1 MPMKNPHKYNTR
13 IGSAQQHQFAEV
25 PHADIQRST
34 FDRSHG
40 LKTTFNAGELVPV
53 YVDEA
58 LPGDTFS
65 CNLTAFS
72 RLATPIHPTMDNAF
86 MDSHFFAVP
95 VRLVWDDFEEFM
107 GETKTYKA
115 AGATRL
121 DGTPDFTAAAPI
133 PPTITSGGSGEAEQS
148 LSDYFGIPTK
158 IAALEFSALW
168 HRAYTLV
175 WNDWFRDENL
185 QAPKTILTTSGADA
199 TAYPLLNRGKK
210 HDYFTSAL
218 PWPQKGADVT
228 IPLGTTAPVYGTG
241 KSLGLTDGNFTG
253 GLSTGSTYLRGATG
267 DYDKAPG
274 DTGGVGS
281 SLADN
286 TVYGVVESGVS
297 GLAADLTDATAA
309 TINQLRLA
317 FATQK
322 FLEIQARGGSRY
334 IEVIKNHFNVTSPD
348 ARLQRPEYLGG
359 GSSPVNISPVAQTSS
374 TDATTPQGNLSA
386 IGTTVLSGH
395 SFTKSFTEHTIIIG
409 MVSVRTDLTYQ
420 QGLNRM
426 FSRETIY
433 DYYWPTLSTIGE
445 QAVKNKEIYAQGSA
459 ADETTFGYQERYAE
473 YRYKPSSITGK
484 FRSNATGTLE
494 SWHYAQEYSALPL
507 LGDSWIQVTDTNVQ
521 RTLAVA
527 SEPQFIFDSLFKLKC
542 TRPMPV
548 NSVPGGTHF

>member
-13 IGSAQQHQFAEV
+13 VGSASQHQFSEV

-40 LKTTFNAGELVPV
+40 LKTTFNAGQLVPI
-53 YVDEA
+53 YADEA

-65 CNLTAFS
+65 CNVTAFA

-86 MDSHFFAVP
+86 MDTHFFAVP
-95 VRLVWDDFEEFM
+95 IRLVWEDFEEFM

-115 AGATRL
+115 AGSSRL
-121 DGTPDFTAAAPI
+121 DGTPDFTVAAPV
-133 PPTITSGGSGEAEQS
+133 PPTITAPGGGETEGS
-148 LSDYFGIPTK
+148 LSDYLGIPTK
-158 IAALEFSALW
+158 IASLEFSALW

-185 QAPKTILTTSGADA
+185 QAPKDISLASGTDTTTYD
-199 TAYPLLNRGKK
+199 LLNRGKK

-228 IPLGTTAPVYGTG
+228 LPLGASAPVTVGTDTSLTAMYV
-241 KSLGLTDGNFTG
+241 KSSGDNEYHEQNANASTVTLG
-253 GLSTGSTYLRGATG
+253 AV
-267 DYDKAPG
+267 
-274 DTGGVGS
+274 VGTPAEDRK
-281 SLADN
+281 L
-286 TVYGVVESGVS
+286 Y
-297 GLAADLTDATAA
+297 ADLSDATSA

-322 FLEIQARGGSRY
+322 FLEKQARSGSRY
-334 IEVIKNHFNVTSPD
+334 IEVIKGHFNVTSPD

-374 TDATTPQGNLSA
+374 TDSVTPQGNLSA

-395 SFTKSFTEHTIIIG
+395 SFTKSFTEHTIVIG
-409 MVSVRTDLTYQ
+409 LVSVRTDLTYQ

-445 QAVKNKEIYAQGSA
+445 QSVLNKEIYAQGTSA
-459 ADETTFGYQERYAE
+459 DDDVFGYQERYAE
-473 YRYKPSSITGK
+473 YRYKPSNITGK

-494 SWHYAQEYSALPL
+494 SWHYAQEYASLPL

-548 NSVPGGTHF
+548 NSIPGGTHF

>member
-1 MPMKNPHKYNTR
+1 MKKSHNRRR
-13 IGSAQQHQFAEV
+13 IGSSQQHQFAEV

-40 LKTTFNAGELVPV
+40 LKTTFNAGELVPI

-86 MDSHFFAVP
+86 MDTHFFAVP

-115 AGATRL
+115 AGSDRL
-121 DGTPDFTAAAPI
+121 DGTPDFTVTAPI
-133 PPTITSGGSGEAEQS
+133 PPTITAGGAGEAEES

-199 TAYPLLNRGKK
+199 TTYALLNRGKK

-228 IPLGTTAPVYGTG
+228 IPLGSTAPVISGAAVSQRPAMISTPTG
-241 KSLGLTDGNFTG
+241 ALLEM
-253 GLSTGSTYLRGATG
+253 TG
-267 DYDKAPG
+267 DGGGSGEYVQFAGSGDADKQMF
-274 DTGGVGS
+274 
-281 SLADN
+281 
-286 TVYGVVESGVS
+286 
-297 GLAADLTDATAA
+297 ADLSDATAA

-395 SFTKSFTEHTIIIG
+395 SFSKSFTEHTIVIG

-494 SWHYAQEYSALPL
+494 SWHYAQEYAALPL

-548 NSVPGGTHF
+548 NSIPGGTHF

>member
-13 IGSAQQHQFAEV
+13 IGSSQQHQFSEV

-40 LKTTFNAGELVPV
+40 LKTTFNAGELVPI

-86 MDSHFFAVP
+86 MDTHFFAVP

-115 AGATRL
+115 AGPTRL
-121 DGTPDFTAAAPI
+121 DGTPDFTVAAPI
-133 PPTITSGGSGEAEQS
+133 PPTITAPGSGETEGS

-158 IAALEFSALW
+158 VGGLEFSALW
-168 HRAYTLV
+168 HRAYTLIY
-175 WNDWFRDENL
+175 NDWFRDENL
-185 QAPKTILTTSGADA
+185 QAPKDIDTTSGND
-199 TAYPLLNRGKK
+199 TTTYTILNRGKK

-228 IPLGTTAPVYGTG
+228 IPLGTSAPVTTDEAV
-241 KSLGLTDGNFTG
+241 GLPVRVYSTANSANSEMYPSG
-253 GLSTGSTYLRGATG
+253 G
-267 DYDKAPG
+267 
-274 DTGGVGS
+274 
-281 SLADN
+281 
-286 TVYGVVESGVS
+286 SGVTLLGGANAGS
-297 GLAADLTDATAA
+297 ALYADLTDATAA

-395 SFTKSFTEHTIIIG
+395 SFTKSFTEHNLVLG
-409 MVSVRTDLTYQ
+409 LVSVRTELSYQ

-445 QAVKNKEIYAQGSA
+445 QAIKNKEIYAQGTA
-459 ADETTFGYQERYAE
+459 VDETTFGYQERYAE
-473 YRYKPSSITGK
+473 YRYKPSSVTGK

-494 SWHYAQEYSALPL
+494 SWHYAQEYASLPL

-527 SEPQFIFDSLFKLKC
+527 SEPQFIFDSLFKLRC

-548 NSVPGGTHF
+548 NSIPGGTHF

>member
-13 IGSAQQHQFAEV
+13 IGSAQQHKFAEV

-40 LKTTFNAGELVPV
+40 LKTTFNTGELVPIFC
-53 YVDEA
+53 DES

-65 CNLTAFS
+65 CNLTAFA

-86 MDSHFFAVP
+86 MDTHFFAVP

-121 DGTPDFTAAAPI
+121 DGTPDFTVAAPI
-133 PPTITSGGSGEAEQS
+133 PPTITAGGSGEAEAS

-158 IAALEFSALW
+158 VAGLEFSALW

-185 QAPKTILTTSGADA
+185 QAPKTIDTTSGADSTTYA
-199 TAYPLLNRGKK
+199 ILNRGKK

-228 IPLGTTAPVYGTG
+228 IPLGTTADVYGNG
-241 KSLGLTDGNFTG
+241 KTLGLTDGSSNV
-253 GLSTGSTYLRGATG
+253 GLSAQNQAYPMVAG
-267 DYDKAPG
+267 YDVA
-274 DTGGVGS
+274 VGTANS
-281 SLADN
+281 GLNLNSDK
-286 TVYGVVESGVS
+286 YMGVVESGES
-297 GLAADLTDATAA
+297 GLYADLSAATSA

-395 SFTKSFTEHTIIIG
+395 SFTKSFTEHTLVLG
-409 MVSVRTDLTYQ
+409 LVSVRTDLTYQ

-445 QAVKNKEIYAQGSA
+445 QSVLNKEIYAQGTSA
-459 ADETTFGYQERYAE
+459 DQDVFGFQERYSE

-527 SEPQFIFDSLFKLKC
+527 SEPQFIFDSLFKLRC

-548 NSVPGGTHF
+548 NSIPGGTHF

>member
-13 IGSAQQHQFAEV
+13 IGSAKQHQFSEV

-40 LKTTFNAGELVPV
+40 LKTTFNAGQLVPV

-65 CNLTAFS
+65 CNLTAFA
-72 RLATPIHPTMDNAF
+72 RLATPIHPTMDNAY

-115 AGATRL
+115 AGSSRL
-121 DGTPDFTAAAPI
+121 DGTPDFSVAAPV
-133 PPTITSGGSGEAEQS
+133 PPTITAPGGGETEGS

-158 IAALEFSALW
+158 VAGLEFSALW

-185 QAPKTILTTSGADA
+185 QAPKTVLTTSGADA

-228 IPLGTTAPVYGTG
+228 IPLGTTAPVLGIGKINQTFDGGAGTVYE
-241 KSLGLTDGNFTG
+241 SN
-253 GLSTGSTYLRGATG
+253 
-267 DYDKAPG
+267 
-274 DTGGVGS
+274 GS
-281 SLADN
+281 STTYGANDN
-286 TVYGVVESGVS
+286 APIDPSTANQSWKIQEDPDNAGYPYVR
-297 GLAADLTDATAA
+297 ADLSEATSA

-395 SFTKSFTEHTIIIG
+395 SFTKSFTEHTIVIG
-409 MVSVRTDLTYQ
+409 KELPTMKQRSAIKSVMRNIDT
-420 QGLNRM
+420 
-426 FSRETIY
+426 S
-433 DYYWPTLSTIGE
+433 
-445 QAVKNKEIYAQGSA
+445 
-459 ADETTFGYQERYAE
+459 
-473 YRYKPSSITGK
+473 
-484 FRSNATGTLE
+484 
-494 SWHYAQEYSALPL
+494 
-507 LGDSWIQVTDTNVQ
+507 QVQ
-521 RTLAVA
+521 
-527 SEPQFIFDSLFKLKC
+527 
-542 TRPMPV
+542 
-548 NSVPGGTHF
+548 

>member
-1 MPMKNPHKYNTR
+1 MKNPHKYNTR
-13 IGSAQQHQFAEV
+13 IGSSQQHQFSEV

-40 LKTTFNAGELVPV
+40 LKTTFNAGELVPI
-53 YVDEA
+53 YVDES

-86 MDSHFFAVP
+86 MDTHFFAVP

-115 AGATRL
+115 AGSSRL
-121 DGTPDFTAAAPI
+121 DGTPDFTVAAPV
-133 PPTITSGGSGEAEQS
+133 PPTITAGGSGEAEQS

-158 IAALEFSALW
+158 VAGLEFSALW

-185 QAPKTILTTSGADA
+185 QAPKTIDTTSGTDTTTYA
-199 TAYPLLNRGKK
+199 LLNRGKK

-228 IPLGTTAPVYGTG
+228 LPLGVSADVVYDGTLNNAAAANRAKIWSTVDEAYG
-241 KSLGLTDGNFTG
+241 DLNAESADSNYIHPLTE
-253 GLSTGSTYLRGATG
+253 
-267 DYDKAPG
+267 
-274 DTGGVGS
+274 S
-281 SLADN
+281 SGQKL
-286 TVYGVVESGVS
+286 Y
-297 GLAADLTDATAA
+297 ADLSSATSA

-395 SFTKSFTEHTIIIG
+395 SFTKSFTEHTIVIG
-409 MVSVRTDLTYQ
+409 LVSVRTDLTYQ

-473 YRYKPSSITGK
+473 YRYKPSSVTGK

-494 SWHYAQEYSALPL
+494 SWHYAQEYASLPL

-548 NSVPGGTHF
+548 NSIPGGTHF

>member
-1 MPMKNPHKYNTR
+1 MKNPHRSNTR
-13 IGSAQQHQFAEV
+13 VGSARQHQFAEV
-25 PHADIQRST
+25 PHADIRRST

-40 LKTTFNAGELVPV
+40 LKTTFNAGQLVPI
-53 YVDEA
+53 YADEA

-65 CNLTAFS
+65 CNVTAFS

-86 MDSHFFAVP
+86 MDTHFFAVP
-95 VRLVWDDFEEFM
+95 VRLVWEDFEEFM

-115 AGATRL
+115 SGSSRL
-121 DGTPDFTAAAPI
+121 DGTPDFSVAAPV
-133 PPTITSGGSGEAEQS
+133 PPTITAGGSGEAEAS
-148 LSDYFGIPTK
+148 LSDYLGIPTK
-158 IAALEFSALW
+158 VASLQFSALW

-185 QAPKTILTTSGADA
+185 QAPKDISLASGADS
-199 TAYPLLNRGKK
+199 TTYNLLNRGKK

-228 IPLGTTAPVYGTG
+228 IPLGQKAWVSVDGNESGSATDYIGINYADATNQRMGAYGTYVT
-241 KSLGLTDGNFTG
+241 TD
-253 GLSTGSTYLRGATG
+253 TG
-267 DYDKAPG
+267 DATEDYQ
-274 DTGGVGS
+274 
-281 SLADN
+281 L
-286 TVYGVVESGVS
+286 Y
-297 GLAADLTDATAA
+297 ADLSDATSA

-322 FLEIQARGGSRY
+322 FLEKQARSGSRY
-334 IEVIKNHFNVTSPD
+334 IEVIKGHFNVTSPD

-374 TDATTPQGNLSA
+374 TDSVTPQGNLSA

-395 SFTKSFTEHTIIIG
+395 SFTKSFTEHTIVIG
-409 MVSVRTDLTYQ
+409 LVSVRTDLTYQ

-445 QAVKNKEIYAQGSA
+445 QTVKNKEIYAQGSS
-459 ADETTFGYQERYAE
+459 ADDETFGYQERYAE
-473 YRYKPSSITGK
+473 YRYKPSNITGK

-494 SWHYAQEYSALPL
+494 SWHYAQEYASLPL

-548 NSVPGGTHF
+548 NSIPGGTHF

>member
-1 MPMKNPHKYNTR
+1 MKNPHKYNTR
-13 IGSAQQHQFAEV
+13 IGSAQQHQFSEV

-40 LKTTFNAGELVPV
+40 LKTTFNAGELVPI

-86 MDSHFFAVP
+86 MDTHFFAVP
-95 VRLVWDDFEEFM
+95 VRLVWEDFEEFM

-115 AGATRL
+115 AGSDRL
-121 DGTPDFTAAAPI
+121 DGTPDFTVAAPV
-133 PPTITSGGSGEAEQS
+133 PPTITAGGSGEAEQS

-158 IAALEFSALW
+158 VAGLEFSALW
-168 HRAYTLV
+168 HRAYTLC

-185 QAPKTILTTSGADA
+185 QAPKTVLTTSGADA

-228 IPLGTTAPVYGTG
+228 LPMGGNAPVVGLYSQGTTAP
-241 KSLGLTDGNFTG
+241 LTSSWYNQD
-253 GLSTGSTYLRGATG
+253 GATT
-267 DYDKAPG
+267 
-274 DTGGVGS
+274 DTGYVQYNDRETEKYLGFKSHQTNHV
-281 SLADN
+281 LD
-286 TVYGVVESGVS
+286 VY
-297 GLAADLTDATAA
+297 ADLSEAAAT

-395 SFTKSFTEHTIIIG
+395 SFTKSFTEHTIVIG

-445 QAVKNKEIYAQGSA
+445 QVVKNKEIYAQGSA

-473 YRYKPSSITGK
+473 YRYKPSSVTGK

-494 SWHYAQEYSALPL
+494 SWHYAQEYASLPL

-548 NSVPGGTHF
+548 NSIPGGTHF

>member
-13 IGSAQQHQFAEV
+13 IGSAQQHQFSEV

-40 LKTTFNAGELVPV
+40 LKTTFNAGQLVPI
-53 YVDEA
+53 YVDDC

-65 CNLTAFS
+65 CNMTAFA

-86 MDSHFFAVP
+86 MDTHFFAVP

-115 AGATRL
+115 AGPTRL
-121 DGTPDFTAAAPI
+121 DGTPDFTVAAPI
-133 PPTITSGGSGEAEQS
+133 PPTITAGGSGEAEQS

-158 IAALEFSALW
+158 VAALEFSALW

-185 QAPKTILTTSGADA
+185 QAPKTISTTSGADTTTYA
-199 TAYPLLNRGKK
+199 LLNRGKK

-228 IPLGTTAPVYGTG
+228 IPLGTSADIYTDAASLESITILAPNAGT
-241 KSLGLTDGNFTG
+241 DF
-253 GLSTGSTYLRGATG
+253 Y
-267 DYDKAPG
+267 
-274 DTGGVGS
+274 
-281 SLADN
+281 
-286 TVYGVVESGVS
+286 
-297 GLAADLTDATAA
+297 GLATNGSNASVSTATYSEDRLLKADLTDATSA

-334 IEVIKNHFNVTSPD
+334 IEVVKNHFNVTSPD

-395 SFTKSFTEHTIIIG
+395 SFTKSFTEHTIVIG

-445 QAVKNKEIYAQGSA
+445 QSVLNKEIYAQGTT
-459 ADETTFGYQERYAE
+459 ADDDVFGFQERYSE

-484 FRSNATGTLE
+484 FRSNATGSLE
-494 SWHYAQEYSALPL
+494 SWHYAQEYASLPL

-548 NSVPGGTHF
+548 NSIPGGTHF

>member
-1 MPMKNPHKYNTR
+1 
-13 IGSAQQHQFAEV
+13 
-25 PHADIQRST
+25 
-34 FDRSHG
+34 
-40 LKTTFNAGELVPV
+40 
-53 YVDEA
+53 
-58 LPGDTFS
+58 
-65 CNLTAFS
+65 
-72 RLATPIHPTMDNAF
+72 MDNAF
-86 MDSHFFAVP
+86 MDTHFFAVP
-95 VRLVWDDFEEFM
+95 IRLVWDDFEEFM

-115 AGATRL
+115 AGSDRL
-121 DGTPDFTAAAPI
+121 DGTPDFTVAAPV
-133 PPTITSGGSGEAEQS
+133 PPTITAGGSGEAEQS

-158 IAALEFSALW
+158 VAGLEFSALW

-199 TAYPLLNRGKK
+199 TTYALLNRGKK

-228 IPLGTTAPVYGTG
+228 IPLGTSATIHTPSGN
-241 KSLGLTDGNFTG
+241 GNFVGIYSDTDNDYQKM
-253 GLSTGSTYLRGATG
+253 SATGSGSMVLVDGGSTTAATAM
-267 DYDKAPG
+267 Y
-274 DTGGVGS
+274 
-281 SLADN
+281 
-286 TVYGVVESGVS
+286 
-297 GLAADLTDATAA
+297 ADLSEATSA

-395 SFTKSFTEHTIIIG
+395 SFTKSFTEHTIVIG

-445 QAVKNKEIYAQGSA
+445 QAVKNKEIYAQGTA
-459 ADETTFGYQERYAE
+459 ADDTTFGYQERYAE
-473 YRYKPSSITGK
+473 YRYKPSSVTGK

-494 SWHYAQEYSALPL
+494 SWHYAQEYASLPL

-527 SEPQFIFDSLFKLKC
+527 SEPQFIFDSLFKLRC

-548 NSVPGGTHF
+548 NSIPGGTHF

>member
-13 IGSAQQHQFAEV
+13 IGSAQQHQFSEV

-40 LKTTFNAGELVPV
+40 LKTTFNAGELVPI

-86 MDSHFFAVP
+86 MDTHFFAIP
-95 VRLVWDDFEEFM
+95 VRLCWDDFEEFM

-115 AGATRL
+115 PGATRL
-121 DGTPDFTAAAPI
+121 DGTPDFTVAAPV
-133 PPTITSGGSGEAEQS
+133 PPTITAGGSGEAEHS

-158 IAALEFSALW
+158 IAGLEFSALW

-199 TAYPLLNRGKK
+199 TTYALLNRGKK

-228 IPLGTTAPVYGTG
+228 LPLGTTAPVKGIGALSASDPFTVVGQGNIRQTGETGTVTYA
-241 KSLGLTDGNFTG
+241 KSAETSVTNFIMEADG
-253 GLSTGSTYLRGATG
+253 STGF
-267 DYDKAPG
+267 PNIH
-274 DTGGVGS
+274 V
-281 SLADN
+281 
-286 TVYGVVESGVS
+286 
-297 GLAADLTDATAA
+297 DLTAATSA

-395 SFTKSFTEHTIIIG
+395 SFTKSFTEHTIVIG
-409 MVSVRTDLTYQ
+409 Q

-445 QAVKNKEIYAQGSA
+445 QAVKNKEIYAQGTS
-459 ADETTFGYQERYAE
+459 ADENSWGYQERYAE
-473 YRYKPSSITGK
+473 YRYKPSSVTGK

-494 SWHYAQEYSALPL
+494 SWHYAQEYASLPL

-527 SEPQFIFDSLFKLKC
+527 SEPQFIFDSLFKLKS

-548 NSVPGGTHF
+548 NSIPGGTHF

>member
-25 PHADIQRST
+25 PHADIQQRST

-40 LKTTFNAGELVPV
+40 LKTTFNAGELIPI

-86 MDSHFFAVP
+86 MDSHFFAIP
-95 VRLVWDDFEEFM
+95 VRLVWEDFEEFM

-121 DGTPDFTAAAPI
+121 DGTPDFTVAAPI
-133 PPTITSGGSGEAEQS
+133 PPTITAGGSGEAEAS

-158 IAALEFSALW
+158 QAGIEFSALW

-199 TAYPLLNRGKK
+199 TAYTLLNRGKK

-218 PWPQKGADVT
+218 PWPQKGADVV
-228 IPLGTTAPVYGTG
+228 IPLGTVAPIAVSDSASTSSDLGITSQYGTNT
-241 KSLGLTDGNFTG
+241 KLNS
-253 GLSTGSTYLRGATG
+253 STAELRITNNNNA
-267 DYDKAPG
+267 DYN
-274 DTGGVGS
+274 
-281 SLADN
+281 L
-286 TVYGVVESGVS
+286 Y
-297 GLAADLTDATAA
+297 ADLTDATAA

-395 SFTKSFTEHTIIIG
+395 SFTKSFTEHTIVIG

-445 QAVKNKEIYAQGSA
+445 QAIKNKEIYMDGTATDDQ
-459 ADETTFGYQERYAE
+459 TFGYQERYAE

-494 SWHYAQEYSALPL
+494 SWHYAQEYSSLPL
-507 LGDSWIQVTDTNVQ
+507 LGDSWIQVTDSNVQ

-548 NSVPGGTHF
+548 NSIPGGTHF

>member
-1 MPMKNPHKYNTR
+1 MPKYNSR
-13 IGSAQQHQFAEV
+13 IGSSQQHQFAEV

-40 LKTTFNAGELVPV
+40 LKTTFNAGELVPI

-115 AGATRL
+115 AGSSRL
-121 DGTPDFTAAAPI
+121 DGTPDFTVAAPI
-133 PPTITSGGSGEAEQS
+133 PPTITAGGSGEAEQS

-158 IAALEFSALW
+158 VAGLEFSALW

-185 QAPKTILTTSGADA
+185 QEPKTVLTTSGADA
-199 TAYPLLNRGKK
+199 TTYALLNRGKK

-228 IPLGTTAPVYGTG
+228 IPLGTSAPIYTDSDIGLNAGTSYRTGVYSTQLSKNVALTAEAGTSDMVVG
-241 KSLGLTDGNFTG
+241 RD
-253 GLSTGSTYLRGATG
+253 STVDHAIY
-267 DYDKAPG
+267 
-274 DTGGVGS
+274 
-281 SLADN
+281 
-286 TVYGVVESGVS
+286 
-297 GLAADLTDATAA
+297 ADLSEATSA

-374 TDATTPQGNLSA
+374 TDTTTPQGNLSA

-395 SFTKSFTEHTIIIG
+395 SFTKSFTEHTIVIG

-426 FSRETIY
+426 FSRDTIY

-548 NSVPGGTHF
+548 NSIPGGTHF

>member
-13 IGSAQQHQFAEV
+13 IGSAKQHQFSEV

-40 LKTTFNAGELVPV
+40 LKTTFNAGQLVPV

-65 CNLTAFS
+65 CNLTAFA
-72 RLATPIHPTMDNAF
+72 RLATPIHPTMDNAY

-115 AGATRL
+115 AGSSRL
-121 DGTPDFTAAAPI
+121 DGTPDFSVAAPV
-133 PPTITSGGSGEAEQS
+133 PPTITAPGGGETEGS

-158 IAALEFSALW
+158 VAGLEFSALW

-185 QAPKTILTTSGADA
+185 QAPKTVLTTSGADA

-228 IPLGTTAPVYGTG
+228 IPLGTTAPVLGIGKINQTFDGGAGTVYE
-241 KSLGLTDGNFTG
+241 SN
-253 GLSTGSTYLRGATG
+253 
-267 DYDKAPG
+267 
-274 DTGGVGS
+274 GS
-281 SLADN
+281 STTYGANDN
-286 TVYGVVESGVS
+286 APIDPSTANQSWKIQEDPDNAGYPYVR
-297 GLAADLTDATAA
+297 ADLSEATSA

-395 SFTKSFTEHTIIIG
+395 SFTKSFTEHTIVIG

-445 QAVKNKEIYAQGSA
+445 QAVKNKEIYAQGTA
-459 ADETTFGYQERYAE
+459 DDETTFGYQERYAE
-473 YRYKPSSITGK
+473 YRYKPSSVTGL
-484 FRSNATGTLE
+484 FRSNATASLE
-494 SWHYAQEYSALPL
+494 SWHYAQEYASLPL

-527 SEPQFIFDSLFKLKC
+527 SEPQFIFDSLFKLRC

-548 NSVPGGTHF
+548 NSIPGGTHF

>member
-1 MPMKNPHKYNTR
+1 MKNPHKYNTR
-13 IGSAQQHQFAEV
+13 IGSAHQHRFSEV

-40 LKTTFNAGELVPV
+40 LKTSFNAGELIPI

-86 MDSHFFAVP
+86 MDTHFFAVP

-115 AGATRL
+115 PGSDRL
-121 DGTPDFTAAAPI
+121 DGTPDFSVAAPI
-133 PPTITSGGSGEAEQS
+133 PPTITAGGSGEAEQS

-158 IAALEFSALW
+158 VAGLEFSALW
-168 HRAYTLV
+168 HRAYTLC

-199 TAYPLLNRGKK
+199 TAYPVLNRGKK

-218 PWPQKGADVT
+218 PWPQKGADVVM
-228 IPLGTTAPVYGTG
+228 PLGGQAPVLGIGAYNQTYSNTGTTNYT
-241 KSLGLTDGNFTG
+241 SDGQ
-253 GLSTGSTYLRGATG
+253 STTFAAAKDVST
-267 DYDKAPG
+267 
-274 DTGGVGS
+274 S
-281 SLADN
+281 ADN
-286 TVYGVVESGVS
+286 NIIRIAESTTNPGYP
-297 GLAADLTDATAA
+297 GIYADLTEAA
-309 TINQLRLA
+309 GSTINQLRLA

-395 SFTKSFTEHTIIIG
+395 SFTKSFTEHTIVIG

-473 YRYKPSSITGK
+473 YRYKPSSVTGK

-494 SWHYAQEYSALPL
+494 SWHYAQEYASLPL

-527 SEPQFIFDSLFKLKC
+527 SEPQFIFDSLFKLRC

-548 NSVPGGTHF
+548 NSIPGGTHF

>member
-13 IGSAQQHQFAEV
+13 IGSAKQHQFSEV

-40 LKTTFNAGELVPV
+40 LKTTFNAGELIPI

-72 RLATPIHPTMDNAF
+72 RLATPINPTMDNAF
-86 MDSHFFAVP
+86 MDTHFFAVP

-115 AGATRL
+115 AGSDRL
-121 DGTPDFTAAAPI
+121 DGTPDFTVAAPV
-133 PPTITSGGSGEAEQS
+133 PPTITAGGSGEAEQS

-158 IAALEFSALW
+158 VAGLEFSALW
-168 HRAYTLV
+168 HRAYTLC

-185 QAPKTILTTSGADA
+185 QAPKTILTTSGPDA
-199 TAYPLLNRGKK
+199 TSYPVLNRGKK

-218 PWPQKGADVT
+218 PWPQKGADVVM
-228 IPLGTTAPVYGTG
+228 PLAGQAPIYGIGKQDQDYNGTSVTAYETAGTTFTTYASAEPISYGTG
-241 KSLGLTDGNFTG
+241 GGDGIYYVEEDANN
-253 GLSTGSTYLRGATG
+253 
-267 DYDKAPG
+267 PG
-274 DTGGVGS
+274 FPGI
-281 SLADN
+281 
-286 TVYGVVESGVS
+286 Y
-297 GLAADLTDATAA
+297 ADLTEAAGA

-374 TDATTPQGNLSA
+374 TDSTSPQGNLSA

-395 SFTKSFTEHTIIIG
+395 SFTKSFTEHTIVIG

-459 ADETTFGYQERYAE
+459 ADDTTFGYQERYAE
-473 YRYKPSSITGK
+473 YRYKPSSVTGK

-494 SWHYAQEYSALPL
+494 SWHYAQEYASLPL

-548 NSVPGGTHF
+548 NSIPGGTHF

>member
-1 MPMKNPHKYNTR
+1 MKNPHKYNTR
-13 IGSAQQHQFAEV
+13 IGSASQHQFSEV

-40 LKTTFNAGELVPV
+40 LKTTFNAGQLVPI
-53 YVDEA
+53 YADEA

-65 CNLTAFS
+65 CNVTAFA
-72 RLATPIHPTMDNAF
+72 RLATPIHPTMDNLF
-86 MDSHFFAVP
+86 MDTHFFAVP
-95 VRLVWDDFEEFM
+95 IRLVWEDFEEFM

-115 AGATRL
+115 AGSSRL
-121 DGTPDFTAAAPI
+121 DGTPDFTVAAPI
-133 PPTITSGGSGEAEQS
+133 PPILTAGVSGEPEAS
-148 LSDYFGIPTK
+148 LSDYLGVPTK

-168 HRAYTLV
+168 HRAYTLI

-185 QAPKTILTTSGADA
+185 QAPKTISTASGSDA
-199 TAYPLLNRGKK
+199 TVYSLLNRGKK
-210 HDYFTSAL
+210 HDYFTSSL

-228 IPLGTTAPVYGTG
+228 LPLGTTAPVI
-241 KSLGLTDGNFTG
+241 SDGNYIGVTTTG
-253 GLSTGSTYLRGATG
+253 TAETLYWDKTATKVRLNPGSDDALNLKFKDPGL
-267 DYDKAPG
+267 
-274 DTGGVGS
+274 V
-281 SLADN
+281 
-286 TVYGVVESGVS
+286 
-297 GLAADLTDATAA
+297 ADLSDATSA

-322 FLEIQARGGSRY
+322 FLEKQARSGSRY
-334 IEVIKNHFNVTSPD
+334 IEVIKGHFNVTSPD

-395 SFTKSFTEHTIIIG
+395 SFTKSFTEHTIVVG
-409 MVSVRTDLTYQ
+409 LVSVRTDLTYQ

-445 QAVKNKEIYAQGSA
+445 QSVLNKEIYAQGT
-459 ADETTFGYQERYAE
+459 ADDDGVWGYQERYAE
-473 YRYKPSSITGK
+473 YRYKPSNITGK

-494 SWHYAQEYSALPL
+494 SWHYAQEYASLPL

-527 SEPQFIFDSLFKLKC
+527 TEPQFIFDSLFKLKC

>member
-40 LKTTFNAGELVPV
+40 LKTTFNAGELVPI

-115 AGATRL
+115 AGSSRL
-121 DGTPDFTAAAPI
+121 DGTPDFTVAAPI
-133 PPTITSGGSGEAEQS
+133 PPTITAGGSGEAEQS
-148 LSDYFGIPTK
+148 LADYFGIPTK
-158 IAALEFSALW
+158 IAGLEFSALW

-185 QAPKTILTTSGADA
+185 QAPKTIDTTSGADTTTYA
-199 TAYPLLNRGKK
+199 LLNRGKK

-228 IPLGTTAPVYGTG
+228 IPLGTTADVKRYDNATNPYKIMEEGTNTEVPTSQALFGSPLGTSQVYANVDPNGT
-241 KSLGLTDGNFTG
+241 L
-253 GLSTGSTYLRGATG
+253 Y
-267 DYDKAPG
+267 
-274 DTGGVGS
+274 
-281 SLADN
+281 
-286 TVYGVVESGVS
+286 
-297 GLAADLTDATAA
+297 ADLSDATSA

-395 SFTKSFTEHTIIIG
+395 SFTKSFTEHTIVIG

>member
-13 IGSAQQHQFAEV
+13 IGSAQQHQFSEV

-40 LKTTFNAGELVPV
+40 LKTTFNAGQLVPI

-86 MDSHFFAVP
+86 MDTHFFAVP

-115 AGATRL
+115 AGDDRL
-121 DGTPDFTAAAPI
+121 DGTPDFTVAAPI
-133 PPTITSGGSGEAEQS
+133 PPTISSPVGGETEGS
-148 LSDYFGIPTK
+148 LADYFGIPTK
-158 IAALEFSALW
+158 VNSLAYSALW

-185 QAPKTILTTSGADA
+185 QAPKTVSTASGNDTTTYA
-199 TAYPLLNRGKK
+199 LLNRGKK

-228 IPLGTTAPVYGTG
+228 IPLGT
-241 KSLGLTDGNFTG
+241 S
-253 GLSTGSTYLRGATG
+253 
-267 DYDKAPG
+267 
-274 DTGGVGS
+274 
-281 SLADN
+281 ADIHTSQPFGQRV
-286 TVYGVVESGVS
+286 TVYSDDTSAWQGLDSSGAYVLV
-297 GLAADLTDATAA
+297 GGADPEANKLYADLSDATSA

-386 IGTTVLSGH
+386 IGTTVLSGL
-395 SFTKSFTEHTIIIG
+395 SFTKSFTEHTIVIG

-445 QAVKNKEIYAQGSA
+445 QAVKNKEIYAQGTT

-473 YRYKPSSITGK
+473 YRYKPSSVTGK

-494 SWHYAQEYSALPL
+494 SWHYAQEYASLPL
-507 LGDSWIQVTDTNVQ
+507 LGDAWIQVTDTNVQ

>member
-13 IGSAQQHQFAEV
+13 IGSSQQHQFSEV

-40 LKTTFNAGELVPV
+40 LKTTFNAGQLVPI

-72 RLATPIHPTMDNAF
+72 RLATPINPTMDNAF
-86 MDSHFFAVP
+86 MDTHFFAVP
-95 VRLVWDDFEEFM
+95 IRLVWEDFEEFM

-115 AGATRL
+115 AGSDRL
-121 DGTPDFTAAAPI
+121 DGTPDFTVAAPV
-133 PPTITSGGSGEAEQS
+133 PPTITAGGSGETEGS
-148 LSDYFGIPTK
+148 LSDYLGIPTK
-158 IAALEFSALW
+158 VAALEFSALW

-185 QAPKTILTTSGADA
+185 QAPKTISTASGTDA
-199 TAYPLLNRGKK
+199 TSYTLLNRGKK

-228 IPLGTTAPVYGTG
+228 LPLGVSAPVTMDGVQDIGYADIMTSGGSVQST
-241 KSLGLTDGNFTG
+241 LTTG
-253 GLSTGSTYLRGATG
+253 GSGGQVYATTRDTSDGSLLY
-267 DYDKAPG
+267 
-274 DTGGVGS
+274 
-281 SLADN
+281 
-286 TVYGVVESGVS
+286 
-297 GLAADLTDATAA
+297 ADLTDATSS

-395 SFTKSFTEHTIIIG
+395 SFTKSFTEHTIVIG
-409 MVSVRTDLTYQ
+409 IVSVRTDLTYQ

-445 QAVKNKEIYAQGSA
+445 QAVKNKEIYAQGTSA
-459 ADETTFGYQERYAE
+459 DDTTFGYQERYAE
-473 YRYKPSSITGK
+473 YRYKPSGVTGK

-494 SWHYAQEYSALPL
+494 SWHYAQEYASLPL

-527 SEPQFIFDSLFKLKC
+527 SEPQFIFDSLFKLRC

-548 NSVPGGTHF
+548 NSIPGGTHF